1 MRLLVNLAATF
12 VLVILLVTPSVFSF
26 NLVDFETGVSGIA
39 IFDNSQKFGQFLSI
53 SKIGQDHFKLEFTIF
68 SEKPALYQNFLEIE
82 NKKESKTIVRVINEN
97 SEVEIFFNKGS
108 QNLGPAEIDL
118 APKQKIGL
126 DLLVPANTQVETAS
140 FSLVSE

>member
-1 MRLLVNLAATF
+1 MRLLLNLAATF

-26 NLVDFETGVSGIA
+26 NLVDFETGVSGIT

-53 SKIGQDHFKLEFTIF
+53 SKIGQNHFRAEFTIF
-68 SEKPALYQNFLEIE
+68 NEKPALYQNFLEIE
-82 NKKESKTIVRVINEN
+82 NERETKTIIRVINEN
-97 SEVEIFFNKGS
+97 AEVEIFFSKGS
-108 QNLGPAEIDL
+108 ENLGPVEVEL

-126 DLLVPANTQVETAS
+126 NLLVPANTQVETAS